1 MKKTRIF
8 AALAATAVAAS
19 AMTAAISAYDLED
32 FDLGI
37 GWSASTTV
45 PGSEFADLTADSYV
59 TVTFETD
66 PFEKEY
72 WCLKPLIDD
81 GGWQFI
87 ADYATDGED
96 VVAALSEDKGTFAV
110 QSDMT
115 SVTFKIPAAAIDTVK
130 DSGLILMGH
139 SLILHELTISNE
151 APADDSFGGFGEDDG
166 FDGAEDDG
174 AAEDSGAGDTS
185 APTNSNKGNAD
196 TGVEGVAV
204 VTGVALVA
212 AAAVVISRKR
222 K

>member
-1 MKKTRIF
+1 M
-8 AALAATAVAAS
+8 
-19 AMTAAISAYDLED
+19 
-32 FDLGI
+32 
-37 GWSASTTV
+37 
-45 PGSEFADLTADSYV
+45 
-59 TVTFETD
+59 
-66 PFEKEY
+66 
-72 WCLKPLIDD
+72 
-81 GGWQFI
+81 
-87 ADYATDGED
+87 
-96 VVAALSEDKGTFAV
+96 GTFAV

-115 SVTFKIPAAAIDTVK
+115 SVTFKIPAGAIDTVK

-204 VTGVALVA
+204 VAGVALVA